1 MESILNN
8 IKSINSVNSEN
19 IVGNIQYIAR
29 CYLHP
34 SQCQTYLLTLV
45 FFSLRTTKHLVSR
58 DAAGSKEQWTIPIM
72 ASAQQ
77 QSILRDYI
85 LFKTNNFFNSVSL
98 SLFKYFIFFNHCPNP
113 QASIPLQ
120 VQVKQVFKYSILMLK
135 VPSERKL
142 HFLILIESALLQ
154 LRDVSKGWK
163 GLKLWYASKA
173 HSFSRAKE
181 F

>member
-1 MESILNN
+1 MCQDCSLYRANVSPLESILNN

-19 IVGNIQYIAR
+19 ILGNIQYVAR

-34 SQCQTYLLTLV
+34 SQCPTYLLTLV

-85 LFKTNNFFNSVSL
+85 IFKTNNFL
-98 SLFKYFIFFNHCPNP
+98 
-113 QASIPLQ
+113 IP
-120 VQVKQVFKYSILMLK
+120 F
-135 VPSERKL
+135 PF
-142 HFLILIESALLQ
+142 HFSNISSFLTIVLILRRLF
-154 LRDVSKGWK
+154 RFK
-163 GLKLWYASKA
+163 
-173 HSFSRAKE
+173 SR
-181 F
+181 

>member
-1 MESILNN
+1 MSHSWLWHFGFETKNVTLWVSPTPTFAEKPIPLSNSISYQYIGIRANVLPVESILNN

-19 IVGNIQYIAR
+19 IVGNIHYIAR

-34 SQCQTYLLTLV
+34 SQCPTYLLTLV

-85 LFKTNNFFNSVSL
+85 LFKTN
-98 SLFKYFIFFNHCPNP
+98 I
-113 QASIPLQ
+113 
-120 VQVKQVFKYSILMLK
+120 
-135 VPSERKL
+135 
-142 HFLILIESALLQ
+142 FLIPFPFHFSNISSFLTIVLI
-154 LRDVSKGWK
+154 LRRLFRFK
-163 GLKLWYASKA
+163 
-173 HSFSRAKE
+173 SR
-181 F
+181 